1 MSFLSHLCWLL
12 KKNKKKNMKILSKIK
27 KRNVNRL
34 LDTNLFFNYQ
44 DSKANPPSNK
54 TSELQAKKK
63 KKKVRTMN
71 STLDITD

>member
-1 MSFLSHLCWLL
+1 
-12 KKNKKKNMKILSKIK
+12 MKILSKIK

-63 KKKVRTMN
+63 SEDNEQHSGYHRLKFHNRN
-71 STLDITD
+71 EFE